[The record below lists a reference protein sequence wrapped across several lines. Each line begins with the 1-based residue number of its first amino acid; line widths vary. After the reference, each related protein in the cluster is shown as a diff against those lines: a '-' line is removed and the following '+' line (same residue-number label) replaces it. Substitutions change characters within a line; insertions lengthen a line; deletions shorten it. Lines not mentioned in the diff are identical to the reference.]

1 MTKKFRNAIISLM
14 AASVASLSMC
24 VTGITASAAGPLRTP
39 SSKCSFRVGTSYATG
54 ELYASIN
61 QANAYT
67 SLSGADYV
75 RATLTVHGNVS
86 SVSYNNGVKVQ
97 GTYVSVNVLGSDI
110 TQADSNHYAEKG
122 SSNGI
127 ASMTRTV

>member
-1 MTKKFRNAIISLM
+1 MTNKFKKTIISLM
-14 AASVASLSMC
+14 ATSVASISMC
-24 VTGITASAAGPLRTP
+24 MSGITASAAGPLRTP
-39 SSKCSFRVGTSYATG
+39 AATCSFRVGSSYASG
-54 ELYASIN
+54 ALYASEN

-75 RATLTVHGNVS
+75 RATLTVHGNIS

-97 GTYVSVNVLGSDI
+97 GTYVSVNILGSNI
-110 TQADSNHYAEKG
+110 TQADSTHYAEKG
-122 SSNGI
+122 SSNGS